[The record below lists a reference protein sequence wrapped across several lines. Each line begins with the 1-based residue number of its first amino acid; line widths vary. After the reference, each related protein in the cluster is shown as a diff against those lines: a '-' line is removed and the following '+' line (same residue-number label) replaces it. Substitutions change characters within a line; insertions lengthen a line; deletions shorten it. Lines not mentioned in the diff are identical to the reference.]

1 MDIESET
8 KDSNRYLNGM
18 VIRFPT
24 LFLFRIIHNILVNQL
39 LPNAFKKTY
48 AYRSNSFSINHLPE
62 PVKLEW

>member
-39 LPNAFKKTY
+39 LPNAFKKKEG
-48 AYRSNSFSINHLPE
+48 F
-62 PVKLEW
+62 